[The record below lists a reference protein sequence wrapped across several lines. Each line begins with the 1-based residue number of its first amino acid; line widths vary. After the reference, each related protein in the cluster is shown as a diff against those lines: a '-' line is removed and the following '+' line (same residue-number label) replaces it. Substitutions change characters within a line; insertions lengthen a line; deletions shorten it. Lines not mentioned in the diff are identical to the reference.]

1 MSFKELYIVVMEGLG
16 KDINLTCSSDDS
28 DDDIAVNPLVAG
40 DEDIDSEEEDE
51 PEPDKPVA
59 VVADT
64 KPVTDDEEEED
75 DEGDSAKIKFGI
87 SII

>member
-1 MSFKELYIVVMEGLG
+1 MTY
-16 KDINLTCSSDDS
+16 SSDDS

-59 VVADT
+59 MVANT
-64 KPVTDDEEEED
+64 KPVTDDEEEKDD
-75 DEGDSAKIKFGI
+75 DEGDSADNKNSVAIY
-87 SII
+87 II